1 MQRFF
6 GHFLGSEFFN
16 SHAWFRQSGNLPR
29 HTLDDSRDDD
39 DQEDCGNNQNLNDAI
54 HVQHYAAAPR
64 FCQ

>member
-1 MQRFF
+1 M
-6 GHFLGSEFFN
+6 EFFN
-16 SHAWFRQSGNLPR
+16 SHAWFRQSGNLPI